1 MQNTDFVIVVAAFGL
16 VPLLFMGLTAFVKIS
31 TVLFITRSAI
41 GMPAVPA
48 NLVVMV
54 LAGAL
59 TIVAMTP
66 AGRLVHTRIAPLL
79 EHAEERPLA
88 ELASEALEGLRE
100 PLRDFYRANAAPREL
115 ERFAQLQREQ
125 LTSGDRSDRSDPS
138 DPSDPS
144 DRVDEQAFSVV
155 IPAFLVTELL
165 EAFALG
171 FAIFLPF
178 LVIDLIVAN
187 VLVALGVQAMNP
199 TQIAL
204 PFKLLL
210 FVAVDGWG
218 LLAQA
223 LASGYVAG

>member
-1 MQNTDFVIVVAAFGL
+1 MQNTDFVIVLAAFGL
-16 VPLLFMGLTAFVKIS
+16 IPLLFMGLTAFVKIS

-66 AGRLVHTRIAPLL
+66 AGHLVHTRIAPLL
-79 EHAEERPLA
+79 EQAEGRPPP
-88 ELASEALEGLRE
+88 ELAREALEGLRE
-100 PLRDFYRANAAPREL
+100 PLRAFYRANAAPREL

-125 LTSGDRSDRSDPS
+125 LTSGDKSNGGDKGDEGNG
-138 DPSDPS
+138 
-144 DRVDEQAFSVV
+144 VDEQAFSVV

>member
-1 MQNTDFVIVVAAFGL
+1 MQNTEFVFVLAVLGL
-16 VPLLFMGLTAFVKIS
+16 VPLVFMGLTAFVKIS

-59 TIVAMTP
+59 TLVAMTP
-66 AGRLVHTRIAPLL
+66 VGTLVHSRVAPLL
-79 EHAEERPLA
+79 EQTEQRSLT
-88 ELASEALEGLRE
+88 ELAGEALDGVRE
-100 PLRDFYRANAAPREL
+100 PLRNFYFANSAPGEL
-115 ERFAQLQREQ
+115 ERFTELARNQAGGGAEVD
-125 LTSGDRSDRSDPS
+125 GRS
-138 DPSDPS
+138 
-144 DRVDEQAFSVV
+144 FGIVV
-155 IPAFLVTELL
+155 PAFLVTELL

-187 VLVALGVQAMNP
+187 VLIALGAQAVSP
-199 TQIAL
+199 AQVAL

-218 LLAQA
+218 LLSEA
-223 LASGYVAG
+223 LVGGYLPG

>member
-1 MQNTDFVIVVAAFGL
+1 MQNTELVFVLAAFGL

-41 GMPAVPA
+41 GMSAVPA

-66 AGRLVHTRIAPLL
+66 VGRVLHARVAPLL
-79 EHAEERPLA
+79 EQTGERPLP
-88 ELASEALEGLRE
+88 ELASEAIEGLRE
-100 PLRDFYRANAAPREL
+100 PLRDFYGANAAPQEL
-115 ERFAQLQREQ
+115 ERFARLQREQ
-125 LTSGDRSDRSDPS
+125 SATP
-138 DPSDPS
+138 
-144 DRVDEQAFSVV
+144 DEVGARAFSVV
-155 IPAFLVTELL
+155 VPAFLVTELL

-187 VLVALGVQAMNP
+187 VLVALGVPALSP

-223 LASGYVAG
+223 LASGYVTG

>member
-1 MQNTDFVIVVAAFGL
+1 MQDAELFIVVAALGL

-54 LAGAL
+54 LAAAL
-59 TIVAMTP
+59 TVVAMTP
-66 AGRLVHTRIAPLL
+66 VGRLIDGRIAPLL
-79 EHAEERPLA
+79 EQVEQRPLGEVA
-88 ELASEALEGLRE
+88 RETVEELRE
-100 PLRDFYRANAAPREL
+100 PLRDFYRANAAPGEL
-115 ERFAQLQREQ
+115 ERFVQLLEEQ
-125 LTSGDRSDRSDPS
+125 SAPGST
-138 DPSDPS
+138 
-144 DRVDEQAFSVV
+144 VDHGAFSVV

-187 VLVALGVQAMNP
+187 VLVALGVQAMSP
-199 TQIAL
+199 TQVAL

-218 LLAQA
+218 LLARA
-223 LASGYVAG
+223 LASGYVPG

>member
-1 MQNTDFVIVVAAFGL
+1 MPDSELLVVFLAVVGL

-48 NLVVMV
+48 NLVVLV

-59 TIVAMTP
+59 TVVAMTP
-66 AGRLVHTRIAPLL
+66 VGSVVVDRVA
-79 EHAEERPLA
+79 PLA
-88 ELASEALEGLRE
+88 EQTDDRPTIELARAALEGIRE

-115 ERFAQLQREQ
+115 ERFTELAR
-125 LTSGDRSDRSDPS
+125 TRSATPDA
-138 DPSDPS
+138 
-144 DRVDEQAFSVV
+144 VDESSFGILV
-155 IPAFLVTELL
+155 PAFLVTELL
-165 EAFALG
+165 EAFVLG
-171 FAIFLPF
+171 FAIFLPL

-187 VLVALGVQAMNP
+187 VLVALGVHALSP
-199 TQIAL
+199 AQIAL

-218 LLAQA
+218 LLSQA
-223 LASGYVAG
+223 LVGGYVTG

>member
-1 MQNTDFVIVVAAFGL
+1 MQNTDLVLVLAALGL
-16 VPLLFMGLTAFVKIS
+16 VPLVFMGLTAFVKIS

-48 NLVVMV
+48 NLVVTV

-59 TIVAMTP
+59 TVVAMMP
-66 AGRLVHTRIAPLL
+66 VGQLIHGRLTPLL
-79 EHAEERPLA
+79 EQVEERPLG
-88 ELASEALEGLRE
+88 ELASEALDRLRE
-100 PLRDFYRANAAPREL
+100 PLRDFYRANAAPGEI
-115 ERFAQLQREQ
+115 ERFARLQEEQ
-125 LTSGDRSDRSDPS
+125 SAPGTE
-138 DPSDPS
+138 
-144 DRVDEQAFSVV
+144 VDHGAFTVV

-187 VLVALGVQAMNP
+187 VLVALGVQAMSP
-199 TQIAL
+199 TQVAL

-218 LLAQA
+218 LLARA
-223 LASGYVAG
+223 LASGYVPG